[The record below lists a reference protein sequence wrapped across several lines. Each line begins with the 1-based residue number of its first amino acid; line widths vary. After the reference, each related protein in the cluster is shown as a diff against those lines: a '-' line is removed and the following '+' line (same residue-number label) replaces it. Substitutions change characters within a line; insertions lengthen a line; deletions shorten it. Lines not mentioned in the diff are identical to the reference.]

1 MFIFTLSQNAT
12 KVTRKEFFYKLEKH
26 KRFTMGEQ
34 RHTGVPIVTELAE
47 SRNLT
52 PF

>member
-12 KVTRKEFFYKLEKH
+12 KMTRKELFYKLEKR
-26 KRFTMGEQ
+26 KRITMGEQ
-34 RHTGVPIVTELAE
+34 RHTDVPIVTDLAK

-52 PF
+52 AF